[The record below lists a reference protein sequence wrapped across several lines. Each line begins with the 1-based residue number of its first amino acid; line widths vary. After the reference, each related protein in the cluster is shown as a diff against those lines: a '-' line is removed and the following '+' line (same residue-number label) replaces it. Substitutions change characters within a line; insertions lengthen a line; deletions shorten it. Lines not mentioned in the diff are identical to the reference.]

1 MQQNKT
7 FSRKSFY
14 KFFFRKKFFI
24 NFFLKYK
31 VFFFFRLS
39 LSVLF
44 FSKKNSINKQQKQQK
59 NRLSVIKRTL
69 FDIILLVNIVYIFN
83 EKIENRTTK
92 KTTKTTKQ
100 QKQQNNKRRFFFNK
114 NNIKIFL

>member
-1 MQQNKT
+1 
-7 FSRKSFY
+7 
-14 KFFFRKKFFI
+14 
-24 NFFLKYK
+24 
-31 VFFFFRLS
+31 
-39 LSVLF
+39 
-44 FSKKNSINKQQKQQK
+44 
-59 NRLSVIKRTL
+59 L

-83 EKIENRTTK
+83 EKIENRATK